1 MGAGRF
7 SDDGWL
13 DDPRF
18 ILAVVQHAKVLRALR
33 NAESS
38 LVSKYGRPR
47 LPGSYL
53 YLYVAF
59 CIDRD
64 PDVESFYNRH
74 DSDHDLWARCGF
86 DPKNRPSLST
96 LYVRFAEL
104 ADERIDQAIQDA
116 IAGLIAT
123 ARKHAPDIGRHVH
136 IDGTL
141 TASHARLRHECTN
154 PTVMANSGYGCRGK
168 HRHPLPRRM
177 SASETHDRHHA
188 EDAAPFDDSE
198 ELNGGAGAG
207 ASATSGSGSGA
218 GAGFGSNSGEGS
230 ATEAGDAPTAGAST
244 ARGSAVRGLDA
255 RGSAAK
261 SEGLKQLDAEGLRR
275 WGLDPCDPS
284 VKRKRWFERDDHLLS
299 CRDGEAGVRT
309 YTPRAGRGRTTI
321 GMNHLVVT
329 DHVTGGLLAFK
340 VVPAHESEASVAAGL
355 MDQTRDMV
363 GLHPQAMVADRG
375 FHVTHVFNAL
385 HDRQIA
391 YVGPWRQAKHR
402 RTRDDVANASGGQ
415 VDRHGVIRCRECG
428 GPTRAHGAN
437 LGVTST
443 RGRTAIRVQCIH
455 RILPGCGPTQTVQP
469 SAAPRL
475 IGPLN
480 RTDEVYWQ
488 LRHTHSNF
496 ERGHAERLARYTVGG
511 RDTASRTKRLGIAP
525 QHVRLRYAQLL
536 DWLRICL
543 RYGWVKP
550 PRGQRKLR
558 RHAITWRETSGS
570 QRLQTVLKARVD
582 AGLEHPRNVNQ
593 ALDAIYEQRRA
604 DRARDDG
611 APPPRTA

>member
-18 ILAVVQHAKVLRALR
+18 VLAVVQHAKVLRALR
-33 NAESS
+33 DAEAS
-38 LVSKYGRPR
+38 LASKYGRPR

-74 DSDHDLWARCGF
+74 ATSDIWQRCGF
-86 DPKNRPSLST
+86 AQPPSLST

-104 ADERIDQAIQDA
+104 ADERIDRAIQDA

-123 ARKHAPDIGRHVH
+123 ARRHAPDIGRHVH

-141 TASHARLRHECTN
+141 TASHARLRHECAN

-168 HRHPLPRRM
+168 DRHPLPRQM

-198 ELNGGAGAG
+198 ELGVAG
-207 ASATSGSGSGA
+207 SEPGSDS
-218 GAGFGSNSGEGS
+218 
-230 ATEAGDAPTAGAST
+230 DAST
-244 ARGSAVRGLDA
+244 QAEDTSTSAAFTA

-275 WGLDPCDPS
+275 WGLDPEDPR
-284 VKRKRWFERDDHLLS
+284 VKRKRWFVRDKHLLS

-309 YTPRAGRGRTTI
+309 YTPRGGRGRTTI

-329 DHVTGGLLAFK
+329 DHVTGGLLAFE
-340 VVPAHESEASVAAGL
+340 VVPADRNEYTVAASL

-363 GLHPQAMVADRG
+363 GAHPQAMVADRG
-375 FHVTHVFNAL
+375 FHFTEVFNEL

-391 YVGPWRQAKHR
+391 YVGPWREARHR
-402 RTRDDVANASGGQ
+402 RYRRDVANASGGL
-415 VDRHGVIRCRECG
+415 VDQHGVIRCRECG
-428 GPTRAHGAN
+428 GPTRSHGAN

-443 RGRTAIRVQCIH
+443 RGRTAFRVQCLH
-455 RILPGCGPTQTVQP
+455 RILPGCGNTQTVLP
-469 SAAPRL
+469 DVAPRL

-480 RTDEVYWQ
+480 RTDLTYWQ
-488 LRHTHSNF
+488 LRHAHSNF
-496 ERGHAERLARYTVGG
+496 ERVHAERLARYTVGG

-525 QHVRLRYAQLL
+525 QHTRLRYAQLL

-543 RYGWVKP
+543 RFGWVKP
-550 PRGQRKLR
+550 PRGQRKIR
-558 RHAITWRETSGS
+558 RHAITWRETGGNH
-570 QRLQTVLKARVD
+570 RLQTVLKARIRD
-582 AGLEHPRNVNQ
+582 GLEHPRNVNQ
-593 ALDAIYEQRRA
+593 QLDAIYEQRRA

-611 APPPRTA
+611 PPPPRTT